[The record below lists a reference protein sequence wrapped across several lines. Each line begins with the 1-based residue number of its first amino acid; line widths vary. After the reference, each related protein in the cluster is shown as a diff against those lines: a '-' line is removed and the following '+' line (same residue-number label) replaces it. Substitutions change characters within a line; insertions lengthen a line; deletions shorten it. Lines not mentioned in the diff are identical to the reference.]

1 MMNSL
6 QQNAIK
12 QAIKFWADKH
22 PNPSG
27 VVLQTAGG
35 RNYTP
40 KQIAEEVD
48 SETEFG
54 KLQMRVIEY
63 ALKEHTLEEVLQG
76 FLGGGKA

>member
-1 MMNSL
+1 M
-6 QQNAIK
+6 
-12 QAIKFWADKH
+12 
-22 PNPSG
+22 G
-27 VVLQTAGG
+27 RGG
-35 RNYTP
+35 R
-40 KQIAEEVD
+40 VD